1 MTSVT
6 PAPVRTVTDPL
17 VRLGATLMR
26 SCGATLM
33 ATTRMPAGMASVTV
47 TSVPIG
53 KLPASAQLPAGTE
66 TAWPATL
73 KEN

>member
-1 MTSVT
+1 
-6 PAPVRTVTDPL
+6 
-17 VRLGATLMR
+17 
-26 SCGATLM
+26 M